1 MTQQTKKYLNN
12 QNGFTLLFASLIS
25 ALVLA
30 VGIAILNVSLKQLVL
45 ASAGKASQQ
54 SFYSA
59 DSGIECALYLDRGAG
74 TDCKVGFFGTPSTT
88 DSGAPSGVSVCGISS
103 SAGTYTNLPGYE
115 CFGRE
120 ISISVGAN
128 VNNTVINKFVLDN
141 QNPLANANT
150 NENMCFVVSV
160 IKKVNASIATS
171 TTIIESRG
179 YNTCNPDA
187 GERFERAIRTVNF

>member
-1 MTQQTKKYLNN
+1 MLHTQKNN
-12 QNGFTLLFASLIS
+12 QGFTLLFASLIS

-30 VGIAILNVSLKQLVL
+30 VGIAILNISLKQLVL
-45 ASAGKASQQ
+45 SSAGKESQQ

-88 DSGAPSGVSVCGISS
+88 ESGAPSGVSICGVSS
-103 SAGTYTNLPGYE
+103 GAGTYTNLPGYE
-115 CFGRE
+115 CFGRN

-128 VNNTVINKFVLDN
+128 VNNTVVNSFVLDN
-141 QNPLANANT
+141 ENSLANSNT

-160 IKKVNASIATS
+160 IKKIEQNLATS

-179 YNTCNPDA
+179 YNTCNTD
-187 GERFERAIRTVNF
+187 GRDRFERAIRTVNY